1 MPGRDSALRCPRPRG
16 AGGTNRARICARLR
30 SFRCLTLR
38 SATGTAQRAIPTS
51 FGVRV
56 KLAAIPPKTAE
67 KRACQRKWLRKWML
81 GRRRWSEGRRNRS
94 EGRRNCPEGRRK
106 WSERRRNCPEARRN
120 RSERRRNHPEA
131 RRKWSERRRNPS
143 NTRRNGPEGRRNR
156 ENRRRGR
163 VGGDRVEFGV
173 FGTRGTRPSDLYN
186 FQRFAALCRDA
197 ATTDGRFCKGLNLC
211 LNPCLSVVIRG

>member
-81 GRRRWSEGRRNRS
+81 GRRRWSE
-94 EGRRNCPEGRRK
+94 
-106 WSERRRNCPEARRN
+106 
-120 RSERRRNHPEA
+120 
-131 RRKWSERRRNPS
+131 RRRNPMV
-143 NTRRNGPEGRRNR
+143 GRRNWP
-156 ENRRRGR
+156 ERRRDSMESSR
-163 VGGDRVEFGV
+163 ESSAGGQGQVCCLAPNRFCH
-173 FGTRGTRPSDLYN
+173 RGAEARRINKMKQVP
-186 FQRFAALCRDA
+186 DA
-197 ATTDGRFCKGLNLC
+197 AASLWPILAADQSSANRYSKSIVVRLRAKPSSPSTSAIVRALLC
-211 LNPCLSVVIRG
+211 CSSQIFSSTVPGAIRR